1 MNHDEIWQQYQ
12 QAYGVDSVEAFQH
25 FFGLQTTGL
34 LDDDTTKALTL
45 PRCGIRDNLVVIS
58 EAKWRKRDLRLFVK
72 GYLDGLSH
80 QDQDSIYMEALN
92 DWAHVCDKK
101 FSQVGSIAQA
111 DIIVDVGRGRQD
123 GFDGPGG
130 TLAWMTLGTNNDNP
144 ILGKFDPGEN
154 WSKDPNRDIY
164 LKAVACHEFGHALNL
179 DHAPQNSGALMA
191 PFYSR
196 RVPKPTDHDIRRIQS
211 LYGPPVGGP
220 QPPSPP
226 TPPPVGPVIPGDEG
240 WLRRLYQ
247 DLVGRQPSA
256 AEIGAWMPLAKDRP
270 GVCKALL
277 ASNEHLILV
286 VTSWYEGFLKRK
298 PDAGGLT
305 NFVSALISGMTYPTA
320 QTVVLSSPE
329 YYTRGTKASVDL
341 DPAKPFVPDP
351 DSPTNGGFMDD
362 LKEIIITFALTFVK
376 SLGFFGRFIPESLI
390 RKIVD
395 KFFASFGLA
404 GAKLAQPVT
413 LASVDQDSVIR
424 EMRAILEQE

>member
-1 MNHDEIWQQYQ
+1 MSPDEIWQQYQ
-12 QAYGVDSVEAFQH
+12 LAYGVDSVEAFQR
-25 FFGLQTTGL
+25 FFGLQGTGL

-45 PRCGIRDNLVVIS
+45 PRCGVRDSFVVIS
-58 EAKWRKRDLRLFVK
+58 EQKWRKRKLSWFWRN
-72 GYLDGLSH
+72 YLPGLSKSGV
-80 QDQDSIYMEALN
+80 DETTEESWRGWDDA
-92 DWAHVCDKK
+92 CDLE
-101 FSQVGSIAQA
+101 FDRASSIATA
-111 DIIVDVGRGRQD
+111 DIIYDIGQGRAD

-144 ILGKFDPGEN
+144 ILGRFDVGER
-154 WSKDPNRDIY
+154 WTLERNRAGW
-164 LKAVACHEFGHALNL
+164 LLPVLAHENGHAINL
-179 DHAPQNSGALMA
+179 DHASQNSGALMA
-191 PFYSR
+191 PF
-196 RVPKPTDHDIRRIQS
+196 VNWNVFKPTNHDIQRIRA
-211 LYGPPVGGP
+211 LYGLTT
-220 QPPSPP
+220 PP
-226 TPPPVGPVIPGDEG
+226 TPPPPPTDPTIPGDEG

-256 AEIGAWMPLAKDRP
+256 AEVSAWMPLAKNRP
-270 GVCKALL
+270 QVCKALL
-277 ASNEHLILV
+277 ASNEHLTLV

-298 PDAGGLT
+298 PDAGGLA
-305 NFVSALISGMTYPTA
+305 NFVAALTGGMTYPTA

-341 DPAKPFVPDP
+341 DPSKPFVPDP

-376 SLGFFGRFIPESLI
+376 SLGFFGKFIPESLI

-404 GAKLAQPVT
+404 GAKLVQPVT